1 MASSKDLSTPHCSAE
16 ARAWLHIYLNR
27 IGWGKPLIEAFSNQ
41 FPECDKHHVLVH
53 AANVRDCDREV
64 QSQLLDHAKQYSWY
78 EKRPKK
84 GEKGYKRMKRIER
97 YQEARKRKKTKDASG
112 MEELKGWIA
121 AVSSKGQEDL

>member
-16 ARAWLHIYLNR
+16 ARAWLFIHLNR
-27 IGWGKPLIEAFSNQ
+27 IGWGKPLIKAFGNQ

-64 QSQLLDHAKQYSWY
+64 QSQLLDHAKQYAWY
-78 EKRPKK
+78 EDPPQEGKPN
-84 GEKGYKRMKRIER
+84 YKRMKRIER

>member
-1 MASSKDLSTPHCSAE
+1 M
-16 ARAWLHIYLNR
+16 
-27 IGWGKPLIEAFSNQ
+27 
-41 FPECDKHHVLVH
+41 H